1 MTAVDAV
8 NLDTSSA
15 IAFVME
21 GSTIRAQLKAYV
33 QGRSMLLCMTAERE
47 FRTAVGRYGG
57 PLEQAR
63 AGRLLARVTIVPD
76 GPSPRAA
83 ALRPTNHLGLEDII
97 IFGTGD
103 ALGVVT
109 TTGDAQ
115 ALRAAAGQGVTFAA
129 YLHPP
134 ARLKGL

>member
-1 MTAVDAV
+1 MDVV
-8 NLDTSSA
+8 NLDTSTG

-21 GSTIRAQLKAYV
+21 GSPLRAGLKAYIR
-33 QGRSMLLCMTAERE
+33 GRAMFLCATAARE
-47 FRTAVGRYGG
+47 FRNAVGRYGG

-63 AGRLLARVTIVPD
+63 AGRFLVRVTIVPD

-83 ALRPTNHLGLEDII
+83 GLRPTNHLGMEDII

-109 TTGDAQ
+109 MTGDGQ
-115 ALRAAAGQGVTFAA
+115 ALRSAAGQGVMFAA
-129 YLHPP
+129 FLHAP
-134 ARLKGL
+134 ARLVGL